1 MKTMMRMM
9 VEGYSTSGYLILDPL
24 ASIPSGRG
32 LYQIM
37 GRLCFTNYESVCY
50 MGLWVVCM
58 VLPLVVRL
66 HSHSQSNCLSEGSG
80 AYISWNRGSNGTHS
94 F

>member
-1 MKTMMRMM
+1 M
-9 VEGYSTSGYLILDPL
+9 VEGYSTPGYLTLNLL
-24 ASIPSGRG
+24 ASLPSGRG
-32 LYQIM
+32 PYQTM
-37 GRLCFTNYESVCY
+37 GRFCFTNYESVCY
-50 MGLWVVCM
+50 LGLWVVCM

-80 AYISWNRGSNGTHS
+80 AYTSWDRRSNGTHS